1 VSDQQDK
8 NIEQLAQETAAAG
21 DSMLAGNAGDDDI
34 AGARSPGPP
43 AALARG
49 PAPPPGRA
57 AVPAWIALLLAL
69 VVAAGLG
76 WSLLEQQRRDAA
88 LAARL
93 QAVEAAAGRGAA
105 GLEDLD
111 LRWQRRL
118 DTALEQLQAD
128 TREAGERSGQLTQ
141 GLAALEAQLAQQ
153 SAQLAR
159 FGEADREDWLLA
171 EARYVLRLANQR
183 LLMAGDTSGAEA
195 LLGSVDSILLQ
206 LDDARLHEVRAAVAA
221 DLAAV
226 RAVPAVDVEGIYL
239 RLAALAEQAQALVIF
254 QQPGKAGL
262 AAAQPLPDSGGRL
275 RQGYEA
281 ALEKLSSYVV
291 IRRRDQPMG
300 ALMDPQWEAMAR
312 QNLRLLLEQA
322 QLGLLAGNELL
333 YRESLQ
339 RAGRWVEEFVA
350 ADASAAQAMSAEIS
364 GLAEIAIATGAPDL
378 SRSLLAL
385 DAVMEQRLQGGG
397 EQ

>member
-1 VSDQQDK
+1 
-8 NIEQLAQETAAAG
+8 
-21 DSMLAGNAGDDDI
+21 
-34 AGARSPGPP
+34 
-43 AALARG
+43 
-49 PAPPPGRA
+49 
-57 AVPAWIALLLAL
+57 
-69 VVAAGLG
+69 
-76 WSLLEQQRRDAA
+76 
-88 LAARL
+88 
-93 QAVEAAAGRGAA
+93 
-105 GLEDLD
+105 
-111 LRWQRRL
+111 
-118 DTALEQLQAD
+118 
-128 TREAGERSGQLTQ
+128 
-141 GLAALEAQLAQQ
+141 
-153 SAQLAR
+153 
-159 FGEADREDWLLA
+159 
-171 EARYVLRLANQR
+171 
-183 LLMAGDTSGAEA
+183 
-195 LLGSVDSILLQ
+195 
-206 LDDARLHEVRAAVAA
+206 
-221 DLAAV
+221 
-226 RAVPAVDVEGIYL
+226 VEGIYL
-239 RLAALAEQAQALVIF
+239 RLAALAEQAQALEIF
-254 QQPGKAGL
+254 QQPGKAGQ
-262 AAAQPLPDSGGRL
+262 AAVQPLPDSGGRL